1 MNPPLLLL
9 ARFGRSK
16 GRQEGKSKFWTY
28 QKKSFRALIPRPPML
43 FFTKSAQNWPSKENC
58 YCSVAQQSRVRQ
70 QCGFGFNVFKLQE
83 KKVMRYLEFLFCLS
97 SNFSMG
103 KQKFL
108 SLYAQ
113 QFSQEGIHIYFLVL
127 SIIVFVIHAQ
137 MLILDPNLYVHSFLC
152 FLAFYEII

>member
-1 MNPPLLLL
+1 MYPPLLLL

-70 QCGFGFNVFKLQE
+70 QCGFGFNVFRLQE
-83 KKVMRYLEFLFCLS
+83 KKVIRYLRFFFAYQLFFL
-97 SNFSMG
+97 MG
-103 KQKFL
+103 KQKNLVIIRSTIYPGGHSHLFFGFAHHFFCYSRSNFNL
-108 SLYAQ
+108 GSKFVYKY
-113 QFSQEGIHIYFLVL
+113 SVHI
-127 SIIVFVIHAQ
+127 
-137 MLILDPNLYVHSFLC
+137 
-152 FLAFYEII
+152 AFCAF